1 MASRRRYPSK
11 QRNSQSGAQDKV
23 AASATRSKPQ
33 KPKGKQVRSN
43 GSAHP
48 KNSFDRYTALARAA
62 AAAGDVVGAEN
73 YYQHAEHYYR
83 LMNQKA
89 A

>member
-1 MASRRRYPSK
+1 MASRRRNPSK
-11 QRNSQSGAQDKV
+11 RRNSQTGAQDKV
-23 AASATRSKPQ
+23 AVSAAHSKPQ
-33 KPKGKQVRSN
+33 KSKGKQVRSN
-43 GSAHP
+43 GSTQP

-62 AAAGDVVGAEN
+62 ATTGDVVDAEN